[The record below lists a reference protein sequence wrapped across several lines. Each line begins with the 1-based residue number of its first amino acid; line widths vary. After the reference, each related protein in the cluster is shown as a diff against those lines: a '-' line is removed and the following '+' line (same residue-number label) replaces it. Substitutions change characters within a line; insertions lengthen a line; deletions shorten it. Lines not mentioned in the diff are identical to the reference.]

1 MNLGAPL
8 NTPLKEM
15 TLFVTAR
22 GDRGYFNTTAGRG
35 YGKNDIWEFEL
46 DPRIRPSPA
55 TFVRGIVTDSSTGK
69 PVGRASVV
77 FVRLSEP
84 AADTVRGVRS
94 NESTGR
100 FLLARRLQPLRAGA
114 TVTLNNIFFAYDQ
127 ATLLPESQVELARIL
142 RFLRENP
149 RTRIELRGHT
159 DAKGTPAYN
168 LKLSQDR
175 ATAVRDFLV
184 NNGIL
189 ATRLVAKGYG
199 ETLPVAPNTSDDGRA
214 LNRRTELRVLGAK

>member
-1 MNLGAPL
+1 
-8 NTPLKEM
+8 
-15 TLFVTAR
+15 
-22 GDRGYFNTTAGRG
+22 
-35 YGKNDIWEFEL
+35 
-46 DPRIRPSPA
+46 
-55 TFVRGIVTDSSTGK
+55 
-69 PVGRASVV
+69 VV

-94 NESTGR
+94 NQATGK
-100 FLLARRLQPLRAGA
+100 FLLSLPLEQNYAAYVEAPGYLFHSQNFSLKGLANQPFYDLAIRLQPIRAGA

-175 ATAVRDFLV
+175 AAAVRDFLV
-184 NNGIL
+184 TNGIP

-199 ETLPVAPNTSDDGRA
+199 ETLPLAPNTSDDGRA